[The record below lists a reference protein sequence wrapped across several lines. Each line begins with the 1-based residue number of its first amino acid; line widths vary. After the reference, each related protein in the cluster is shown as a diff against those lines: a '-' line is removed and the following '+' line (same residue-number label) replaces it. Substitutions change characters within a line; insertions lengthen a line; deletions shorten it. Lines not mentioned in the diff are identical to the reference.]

1 MFQHLNQ
8 VFRSLSMLASLS
20 PEHLQF
26 INNKVDRLQLKL
38 PRIVRKKKTLFL
50 DLDETLIHTSLANDG
65 RFQ

>member
-50 DLDETLIHTSLANDG
+50 DLDETLIHTSLVNDG